1 MNARDPIASP
11 MHMQYVE
18 IQAIIKY
25 PIKISSYMNV
35 YYYSIYSKPE
45 ENKID
50 YRTFKTIVPT

>member
-35 YYYSIYSKPE
+35 YYYSI
-45 ENKID
+45 
-50 YRTFKTIVPT
+50 